1 MSKKAISAQGTK
13 MYLEDLTS
21 APYANGSIVS
31 ASASEPVY
39 CVFDDVSKLKNGEPI
54 HITGTG
60 WTSLDN
66 QVFVLQDLD
75 PDAKTAA
82 LYGSD
87 ATGETADFSDLA
99 MWSLNTFVDLC
110 ARTYSIQQTPATS
123 IDTTTLCDDE
133 KTSLVGFRDPGT
145 FTFDFFIDPTDP
157 AYLALLQA
165 YDDGEERMLEIIYR
179 NKAVRTLPVIVQSIS
194 ETGGVDQA
202 VAGSCTMKVTGAPVL
217 TQPPDSTQ
225 PVEQYSLSAAITPA
239 SGAMPLHVTMQLTE
253 SGGAAGKYVID
264 WKDGSTAENLV
275 GSKTTTHNY
284 ETEGAYTAT
293 VTAYVANKAQPVVS
307 ANPVTVSAT

>member
-1 MSKKAISAQGTK
+1 
-13 MYLEDLTS
+13 MYLEDLND
-21 APYANGSIVS
+21 AAYATGALVS
-31 ASASEPVY
+31 ASASDPVY
-39 CVFDDVSKLKNGEPI
+39 VVFDDVSKLKNGEPI

-60 WTSLDN
+60 WASLDN
-66 QVFVLQDLD
+66 QAFVLQDLD
-75 PDAKTAA
+75 TNAKTAA

-87 ATGETADFSDLA
+87 ATGETAEFSDLA

-157 AYLALLQA
+157 AYESLLEA
-165 YDDGEERMLEIIYR
+165 YDDGEERMLEIVYR

-202 VAGSCTMKVTGAPVL
+202 VAGSCTMKITGAPVL
-217 TQPPDSTQ
+217 TQPPDSDQ
-225 PVEQYSLSAAITPA
+225 PAEQYNLSVAVTPA
-239 SGAMPLHVTMQLTE
+239 SGDAPLHVDMQLTE
-253 SGGAAGKYVID
+253 TGGAAAKYAID
-264 WKDGSTAENLV
+264 WKDGSAVETLV
-275 GSKTTTHNY
+275 GAKTTTHVYNN
-284 ETEGAYTAT
+284 EGSFEASVTAT
-293 VTAYVANKAQPVVS
+293 VGNKAQPAAK
-307 ANPVTVSAT
+307 ANPVTVAPGA